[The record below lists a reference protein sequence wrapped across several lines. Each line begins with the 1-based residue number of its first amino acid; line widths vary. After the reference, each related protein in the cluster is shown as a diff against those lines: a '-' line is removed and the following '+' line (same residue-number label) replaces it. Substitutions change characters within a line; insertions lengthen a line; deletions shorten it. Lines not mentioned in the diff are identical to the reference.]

1 MTRVLV
7 VDDSR
12 TFRKVLRLILSRSP
26 DVTVVGEAESAE
38 EALALLSEL
47 SPDVVTL
54 DIEMPGMGGLLL
66 AERIRKEFSA
76 RILVVSGQTH
86 LGSRTS
92 VEALLKGA
100 HDILEKP
107 SDLENNPVFRVAVL
121 RKVRELSGM
130 NVTFPVCREP
140 MISSSVMRSR
150 DFPSLL
156 AVGGSTGGPAALSEI
171 LGKLAEAPL
180 PPVLVVQHMSPAIL
194 PHLAE
199 RLEQE
204 FGIESRMAFQGENLM
219 PGTLRIAPGGVH
231 LRLEKK
237 GEGIFAVRLEKD
249 AESSPHVPSIDR
261 VFQSVADAAG
271 DKAIGVLLSGLGD
284 DGARGLLSIRKA
296 GGETLAQAP
305 ETAAA
310 PGMPSAAIGLKAVRH
325 VLPPASIG
333 LTLARWFRERSF

>member
-12 TFRKVLRLILSRSP
+12 TFRKALRLILSRSP
-26 DVTVVGEAESAE
+26 DIAVVGEAESAE
-38 EALALLSEL
+38 EALSLLGEL
-47 SPDVVTL
+47 SPAVVTL

-66 AERIRKEFSA
+66 AERIRKDFPA

-107 SDLENNPVFRVAVL
+107 GDMETNPLFRASVL

-130 NVTFPVCREP
+130 NATVPVCRET
-140 MISSSVMRSR
+140 SVPLSGMRSR
-150 DFPSLL
+150 DFPALL
-156 AVGGSTGGPAALSEI
+156 AVGGSTGGPAALSDL
-171 LGKLAEAPL
+171 LGKLAGGPL
-180 PPVLVVQHMSPAIL
+180 PPVLVVQHMAPAIL

-199 RLEQE
+199 RLQQE
-204 FGIESRMAFQGENLM
+204 FRIESRLAFQGEILL

-231 LRLEKK
+231 IRLEKV
-237 GEGIFAVRLEKD
+237 GEGDLLVRLEED
-249 AESSPHVPSIDR
+249 AGGSPHVPSIDR
-261 VFQSVADAAG
+261 MFESVANVTG
-271 DKAIGVLLSGLGD
+271 EKAIGILLSGLGD
-284 DGARGLLSIRKA
+284 DGARGLLSIRNA

-305 ETAAA
+305 ETSAA

-325 VLPPASIG
+325 VLPAASIG
-333 LTLARWFRERSF
+333 LAMASWFRERSS